1 MLFSAKHES
10 RLLNDSGPHSPNIS
24 MIWPIAIVVLGFG
37 LTLGWLGLLV
47 WLPLRLLHLV

>member
-1 MLFSAKHES
+1 MLFSAKNES
-10 RLLNDSGPHSPNIS
+10 SLLNNSGPHSPNIS

-47 WLPLRLLHLV
+47 WLPLRLLHVV